1 MIAPI
6 YLKRAPHLGAAA
18 ATLVVEVEM
27 EVVCE
32 PDEMREQVVVVSA
45 RTTMQHNRRGP
56 CADFRDEELPFC
68 AIRQVLPGL

>member
-1 MIAPI
+1 
-6 YLKRAPHLGAAA
+6 
-18 ATLVVEVEM
+18 M